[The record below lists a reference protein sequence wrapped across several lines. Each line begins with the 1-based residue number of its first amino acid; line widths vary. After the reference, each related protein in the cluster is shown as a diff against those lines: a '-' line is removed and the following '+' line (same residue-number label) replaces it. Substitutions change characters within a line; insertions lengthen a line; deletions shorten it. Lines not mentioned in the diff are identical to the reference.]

1 MCRGRGGARIRAWGG
16 RTRRGGSGDV
26 GADLATLVE
35 MVKVHRLAV
44 DIGWRGSWTE
54 LHDAAD
60 ALLQRSLRSKAILDV
75 DAPDR

>member
-1 MCRGRGGARIRAWGG
+1 
-16 RTRRGGSGDV
+16 
-26 GADLATLVE
+26 
-35 MVKVHRLAV
+35 MVKAHRLAV